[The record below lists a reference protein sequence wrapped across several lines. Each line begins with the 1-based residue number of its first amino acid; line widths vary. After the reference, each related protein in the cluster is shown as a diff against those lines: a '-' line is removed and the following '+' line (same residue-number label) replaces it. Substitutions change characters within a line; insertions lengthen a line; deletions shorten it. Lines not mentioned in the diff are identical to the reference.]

1 MLQHILALRQ
11 GRRLGDGLADKFQQ
25 MRLALDGAVDLR
37 VAAGH
42 IGAYGDEVFVGA
54 VASQQLFALLHP
66 AQVSGRHYVG
76 HHPADGGFNV
86 DGRVNTLFGQ
96 GP

>member
-1 MLQHILALRQ
+1 MLAICGSAQEYQQVLQHILALRQ
-11 GRRLGDGLADKFQQ
+11 GAACDGLADKFQQ

-54 VASQQLFALLHP
+54 VASQQLFALCT
-66 AQVSGRHYVG
+66 R
-76 HHPADGGFNV
+76 
-86 DGRVNTLFGQ
+86 RR
-96 GP
+96 